1 MWLIVIHRSGLR
13 FVRLLIEVLT
23 IALGTEYA
31 LRRRPFERVLA
42 QAAEGRRR
50 LTGAPEIATP
60 AVLRAI
66 RVAYRILPLEPTCL
80 KHSLIFC
87 RVRRRRG
94 LPAELRIGVQ
104 KNEGV
109 FAAHAW
115 VEDGAGNV
123 LTDPQEGFSPVP
135 LRPVR
140 RGEQASD

>member
-1 MWLIVIHRSGLR
+1 VIHRSGVR
-13 FVRLLIEVLT
+13 FVRLLAEVLT
-23 IALGTEYA
+23 IALGVEYA
-31 LRRRPFERVLA
+31 LRRRSFERVLERA
-42 QAAEGRRR
+42 GKGPDSVSG
-50 LTGAPEIATP
+50 GAEIATP

-66 RVAYRILPLEPTCL
+66 RVAYRILPFEPTCL

-104 KNEGV
+104 KNDGV

-135 LRPVR
+135 LRPAR
-140 RGEQASD
+140 RGERASD